1 LYFERSESRAFDLG
15 HSASPDS
22 YFGTDTQEELF
33 RVPLYSSTDG
43 LNLSGRPARREFKK
57 DAITVEFSISG
68 NRHTPGMIR
77 KLRRDQKN
85 TVSTSSS
92 AESICLSDILEQYI
106 LVHAVSTHLNGIFAA
121 ALSPCLRPFRHFI
134 VFDQRITACD
144 YFFLRF
150 VVQFLYFLPATHG
163 QQNDHCE
170 IFDSLQLLF
179 SLSPAG

>member
-1 LYFERSESRAFDLG
+1 
-15 HSASPDS
+15 
-22 YFGTDTQEELF
+22 
-33 RVPLYSSTDG
+33 
-43 LNLSGRPARREFKK
+43 
-57 DAITVEFSISG
+57 
-68 NRHTPGMIR
+68 MIR

-92 AESICLSDILEQYI
+92 AESICLSYILEQYI

-121 ALSPCLRPFRHFI
+121 ALSTCLRPFRHFI

-163 QQNDHCE
+163 QQNDHRE
-170 IFDSLQLLF
+170 IFDSLQLLYPF
-179 SLSPAG
+179 PQSDEIQGSLFYQQHLLDLRVISRAEMIEIYSAGKTTGIPNDLVRPGHFFPGHQGCYFPP